1 MRGLDDILAVIDAR
15 RREFFVLR
23 AHPLGPDDV
32 AVVSGPEIAARA
44 DLHAGPETAIVT
56 PNPDLCPELD
66 GAVDTARAAGALGAR
81 MTGGG
86 FGGSAIALVPAG
98 LVGRVERAVEEAY
111 AEHGWDPPRFIPAVA
126 AEAGRRVR

>member
-1 MRGLDDILAVIDAR
+1 MRHVVTEIERVDA
-15 RREFFVLR
+15 FVALLR
-23 AHPLGPDDV
+23 AGDHDRIGPLMDASHASLRDDYE
-32 AVVSGPEIAARA
+32 VS
-44 DLHAGPETAIVT
+44 
-56 PNPDLCPELD
+56 CPELD
-66 GAVDTARAAGALGAR
+66 TAVDTARAAGALGAR

-126 AEAGRRVR
+126 SEAGRRVR

>member
-1 MRGLDDILAVIDAR
+1 MTITVLPQRNWSGSARWTPREILAPTS
-15 RREFFVLR
+15 EQEVL
-23 AHPLGPDDV
+23 
-32 AVVSGPEIAARA
+32 AA
-44 DLHAGPETAIVT
+44 I
-56 PNPDLCPELD
+56 
-66 GAVDTARAAGALGAR
+66 DTARAAGALGAR